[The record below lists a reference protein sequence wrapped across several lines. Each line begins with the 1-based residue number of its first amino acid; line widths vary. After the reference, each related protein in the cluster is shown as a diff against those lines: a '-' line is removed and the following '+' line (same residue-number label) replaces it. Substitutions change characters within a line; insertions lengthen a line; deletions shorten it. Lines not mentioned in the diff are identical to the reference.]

1 MARALWGPHDLTTR
15 PQSRRRSAQERF
27 HESSIG
33 LDTSSSSLWLA
44 LISGLAQSPDL
55 NQLKTKLQQLEQ
67 MMQELKSQIAAAEQ
81 PQAPITQTAATQEKQ
96 PSVPTPPGS
105 RGAHGRRHPPARRRQ
120 HEPG

>member
-1 MARALWGPHDLTTR
+1 MSH
-15 PQSRRRSAQERF
+15 RSPRYLLL
-27 HESSIG
+27 IG
-33 LDTSSSSLWLA
+33 LVGA
-44 LISGLAQSPDL
+44 ISGLAQSPDL

-81 PQAPITQTAATQEKQ
+81 PQAPITQTAAHPGEAVIR
-96 PSVPTPPGS
+96 PDAPGS